1 MREGGIYVSMKE
13 FKKVVYLYVQQ
24 GEIRKGI
31 TILRLEDSLTNKE
44 IFKLLLIKYPKAK
57 ELITEGAA

>member
-1 MREGGIYVSMKE
+1 MKE